1 MDGIDAEGNGLPL
14 AARFQHLLK
23 LMASER
29 FLKMQGL
36 GAEVPFFICP
46 FPPQDAVA
54 MEQMA
59 GQLANRLAQSG
70 VHVLAINLYDLCI
83 ELLTARGIWEQVLDA
98 EPSVTKAEFMELLQG
113 VLDPEHHLA
122 PAIAAK
128 IEGAGAFDVLFLT
141 GVGEVFPY
149 IRSHNVLNN
158 LQSTAK
164 ARPTVLF
171 FPGRYTQSLEQ
182 GASLD
187 LFGVLHDDKYYRAFN
202 VYHIQA

>member
-1 MDGIDAEGNGLPL
+1 MDAVDGYGGSLPIPE
-14 AARFQHLLK
+14 RFQHLLK
-23 LMASER
+23 LISSER

-36 GAEVPFFICP
+36 GNEVPFFICP
-46 FPPQDAVA
+46 FPPQDSVG

-59 GQLANRLAQSG
+59 GQLANRLAQNG
-70 VHVLAINLYDLCI
+70 VHVLQIHLYDLCV
-83 ELLTARGIWEQVLDA
+83 ELLTERGIWEQLLDV
-98 EPSVTKAEFMELLQG
+98 EPAVSKAEFMELLQG
-113 VLDPEHHLA
+113 VLDVELHLV

-128 IEGAGAFDVLFLT
+128 MAQADEFAVLFLT
-141 GVGEVFPY
+141 GIGEIFPY

-164 ARPTVLF
+164 ARPTVMF

-182 GASLD
+182 GASLE

-202 VYHIQA
+202 VYHIQP